1 MASLPDEH
9 KRTDEQDPGHA
20 ELERYK
26 RISLVGNGTYGVVYE
41 AEDTKSGERVA
52 LKKIKLKVE
61 TDGIPSTA
69 LR

>member
-1 MASLPDEH
+1 M
-9 KRTDEQDPGHA
+9 
-20 ELERYK
+20 
-26 RISLVGNGTYGVVYE
+26 GNGTYGVVYE